1 MSPKILVLEDNN
13 FIRLSVSTAL
23 YELGFPTTIVEGS
36 AEVALAKAKQAIP
49 DVAILDLHLGLGP
62 TGLDVAVALRKLNPK
77 MGIVFLTSYED
88 PRLLNPSL
96 PSPPAGSVYL
106 VKNAISD
113 MSELRFAVKTA
124 ISQGETKKG
133 KLLRGELGNMS
144 DSQIETLRLV
154 AQGLSNSEIAK
165 RRFITERSAELT
177 ISRLSKRLGLVSAP
191 DSNHR
196 IRLARIYFRSIG
208 LNYEES

>member
-23 YELGFPTTIVEGS
+23 YELGLPTTIVEGS

-133 KLLRGELGNMS
+133 NGLGGELGTMS

-165 RRFITERSAELT
+165 SRFITERSVELA

-208 LNYEES
+208 LNYEE

>member
-23 YELGFPTTIVEGS
+23 YELGLPITIVEGS

-62 TGLDVAVALRKLNPK
+62 TGLDVAVALRKLNLK
-77 MGIVFLTSYED
+77 MGIIFLTSYED

-133 KLLRGELGNMS
+133 NGLGGELGRMS

-165 RRFITERSAELT
+165 RRFITERSVELA
-177 ISRLSKRLGLVSAP
+177 ISRLAKRLGLVSTP
-191 DSNHR
+191 DFNHR

-208 LNYEES
+208 LTYEE